1 MNSTLALV
9 LIVLVGA
16 GGVAAGWMLR
26 TARTP
31 ATADHD
37 TSAGYGPLVVTAP
50 APAAVPH
57 GLPIDA
63 DRRLVTS
70 LIGIHDLD
78 GGSSARER
86 IREDL
91 AQVNVHMLD
100 AAPGALFD
108 SAHHKAVSGAVAATP
123 AQIGTIAALVRPG
136 WVGPAGIIRFAEVSV
151 YIAPTDP
158 MPV

>member
-16 GGVAAGWMLR
+16 GGIAAGWLLR

-31 ATADHD
+31 AAADHNN
-37 TSAGYGPLVVTAP
+37 SAPYDAVVTAP

-57 GLPIDA
+57 GMPADA
-63 DRRLVTS
+63 DRRLINS

-78 GGSSARER
+78 GGTSARER

-136 WVGPAGIIRFAEVSV
+136 WVGPAGILRFAEVAV
-151 YIAPTDP
+151 YVAPTDP

>member
-16 GGVAAGWMLR
+16 GGIAAGWMLR
-26 TARTP
+26 TVRTP
-31 ATADHD
+31 AAVDHD
-37 TSAGYGPLVVTAP
+37 NTAPYSALVTAP
-50 APAAVPH
+50 APAAAPH
-57 GLPIDA
+57 EMPIDA
-63 DRRLVTS
+63 DRRLVNS

-78 GGSSARER
+78 GGVSARER

-123 AQIGTIAALVRPG
+123 AQVGTIAALVRPG
-136 WVGPAGIIRFAEVSV
+136 WIGPAGIIRFAEVSV